1 MQYTGREYILRG
13 DVSSIMNCWI
23 ELIVRIVPI
32 VTAVATVIVAI
43 YVGWISRQQSRT
55 NQEKLRFDLYQRRS
69 EIYLRVLD
77 FHLAIWQQD
86 EPKLDLL
93 HVPFMKAFW
102 ESKFLFPEESGIYE
116 FLDEY
121 NLRTSRV
128 RVYRSQIPPRS
139 DLTPEERAQLIEDNI
154 WIKDCIGILEE
165 KLGPYLNF
173 HSI

>member
-1 MQYTGREYILRG
+1 
-13 DVSSIMNCWI
+13 MNCWI

-43 YVGWISRQQSRT
+43 YVGWISRQQSKT
-55 NQEKLRFDLYQRRS
+55 NQEKLRFDLYQRRF

-77 FHLAIWQQD
+77 FHFAIWQQD
-86 EPKLDLL
+86 EPKLALL

-102 ESKFLFPEESGIYE
+102 ESKFLFPEESGIYD

-128 RVYRSQIPPRS
+128 RVDRSQIPPRS
-139 DLTPEERAQLIEDNI
+139 DLEQYHASCTQF
-154 WIKDCIGILEE
+154 WQV
-165 KLGPYLNF
+165 LNQALAF
-173 HSI
+173 SVEICGSAFLMAW